1 MEAEAI
7 ARVLAAL
14 GFAWLF
20 KSTVLFLI
28 WVWKTFLRPGRA
40 LKEQYGSWALI
51 TGATDG
57 IGKAL
62 AFSLGKKGLN
72 LVLVGRNPEKLGSV
86 SHEIRESDEKIEV
99 KSVVVDFSRDEID
112 EGIKVIEEE
121 IQDLD
126 LGLVVNNVG
135 VCYPMYMHEVGEQQ
149 LQEVIRVNVGA
160 VTRVTHMVLPHM
172 MKRKKKKKG
181 AIVNIG
187 SAAALS
193 FCGFPLLT
201 VYCATK
207 RYLDKFSRSLHMEY
221 RRLGIDVQCQTPLFV
236 ATKMTGLERSFFF
249 VASPEEY
256 AESSIR
262 WMGYEG
268 SCNPFWGHAVQCW
281 MASLLPQRLLDCF
294 LLRFA
299 PFYVAT
305 KMTKME
311 PSFFTPSADGYAD
324 WCMSWIGKEA
334 VCTPYWTHSIQWFAG
349 QLLPDV
355 LLEWWSLR
363 HFHLKRQKGMIIMI

>member
-20 KSTVLFLI
+20 KSTVVFFI
-28 WVWKTFLRPGRA
+28 WIWKTFLRPGRE
-40 LKEQYGSWALI
+40 LKEHYGSWALI
-51 TGATDG
+51 TGPTDG

-72 LVLVGRNPEKLGSV
+72 LVLVGRNPEKLASV

-99 KSVVVDFSRDEID
+99 KSVVVDFSRDKID
-112 EGIKVIEEE
+112 EGIKAIEEE

-126 LGLVVNNVG
+126 LGVVVNNVG
-135 VCYPMYMHEVGEQQ
+135 VCYAMYMHEVGEEQ
-149 LQEVIRVNVGA
+149 LQEFIRVNVEA
-160 VTRVTHMVLPHM
+160 ATRVTHMVLPHM
-172 MKRKKKKKG
+172 MKRKKKKKKG

-187 SAAALS
+187 SAAALP
-193 FCGFPLLT
+193 FWGFPFVT

-207 RYLDKFSRSLHMEY
+207 RFLDKFSTSLHMEY
-221 RRLGIDVQCQTPLFV
+221 KRHGIDIQCQTPLFV
-236 ATKMTGLERSFFF
+236 ATKMTGMERSFFL
-249 VASPEEY
+249 VASSAEY

-281 MASLLPQRLLDCF
+281 IASLLPQRLLDCF
-294 LLRFA
+294 LLRFFHDQTEKA
-299 PFYVAT
+299 LPRLAD
-305 KMTKME
+305 E
-311 PSFFTPSADGYAD
+311 SSA
-324 WCMSWIGKEA
+324 SS
-334 VCTPYWTHSIQWFAG
+334 T
-349 QLLPDV
+349 
-355 LLEWWSLR
+355 
-363 HFHLKRQKGMIIMI
+363 